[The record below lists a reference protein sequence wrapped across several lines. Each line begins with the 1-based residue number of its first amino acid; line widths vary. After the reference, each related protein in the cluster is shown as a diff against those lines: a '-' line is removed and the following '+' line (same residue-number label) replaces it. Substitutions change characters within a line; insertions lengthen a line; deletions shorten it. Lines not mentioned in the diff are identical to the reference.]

1 MIDGPAHIRAVAMVR
16 FQIGKNVRR
25 YIKETHAKVSPDQE
39 ISLEILEILESFYFL
54 KRERPDSDDAL
65 ENLRTLRCIRLLHD
79 DVVLRLSK
87 LAEDDSRSWSFSQA
101 LKKLRKHSAHTFVE
115 ATINNQIRKF
125 RDLIRP
131 IRDHR
136 DSYIA
141 HHSKRHRAHL
151 KPPELLPAIRLAVEI
166 TDALAEHEVTYRLG
180 DIDLRKDILGHPKAT
195 IKHGA

>member
-1 MIDGPAHIRAVAMVR
+1 MYPSSSIS
-16 FQIGKNVRR
+16 RR
-25 YIKETHAKVSPDQE
+25 SSPQGLRSPSSE
-39 ISLEILEILESFYFL
+39 
-54 KRERPDSDDAL
+54 RERNSGP
-65 ENLRTLRCIRLLHD
+65 NC
-79 DVVLRLSK
+79 
-87 LAEDDSRSWSFSQA
+87 SRVFFSQA

>member
-1 MIDGPAHIRAVAMVR
+1 MVH

-25 YIKETHAKVSPDQE
+25 YIKENHAQVSPDQE
-39 ISLEILEILESFYFL
+39 ISLEILEILQSFYFL
-54 KRERPDSDDAL
+54 KRERPDSDDVL

-87 LAEDDSRSWSFSQA
+87 LAEDDPRSWSFIQA
-101 LKKLRKHSAHTFVE
+101 FKKLRKRSAHTFVD
-115 ATINNQIRKF
+115 ATIDRQIKKF

-141 HHSKRHRAHL
+141 HHSKRDRTHL
-151 KPPELLPAIRLAVEI
+151 KPPQLLTAIRLAVEF
-166 TDALAEHEVTYRLG
+166 TDALAELEVSYWLD
-180 DIDLRKDILGHPKAT
+180 DIDLRKDILGQPKAAGE
-195 IKHGA
+195 HGS